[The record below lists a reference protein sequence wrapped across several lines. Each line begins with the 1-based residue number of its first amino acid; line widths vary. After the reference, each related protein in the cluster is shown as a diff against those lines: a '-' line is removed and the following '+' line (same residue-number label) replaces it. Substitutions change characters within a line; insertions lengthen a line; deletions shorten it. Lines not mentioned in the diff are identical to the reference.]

1 MPYYFLANKFDRM
14 KADFWNEGLQ
24 FTCQRCSRCC
34 RHDPGVVF
42 LSAFEIITI
51 ARHLSCSVKA
61 FLNQYCR
68 PIYNASGY
76 RVSLQEKQN
85 FDCIFWES
93 GTGCSIYTVRPIQCS
108 TFPFWET
115 LLRNKIIWDEEAKY
129 CPGINKGILHDAS
142 HIQKCLDE
150 RNQYPILQFSYSV
163 LWETLDE
170 NSILGN

>member
-1 MPYYFLANKFDRM
+1 M
-14 KADFWNEGLQ
+14 KADFWSTGLQ

-34 RHDPGVVF
+34 RHDPGVVL

-51 ARHLSCSVKA
+51 AKQLQCSVKT
-61 FLNQYCR
+61 FLAHYCR

-85 FDCIFWES
+85 FDCIFWEL
-93 GTGCSIYTVRPIQCS
+93 GTGCTIYTVRPLQCS
-108 TFPFWET
+108 TFPFWEN
-115 LLRNKIIWDEEAKY
+115 LLRDKTIWDDEAKY
-129 CPGINKGILHDAS
+129 CPGINKGLLHDAS
-142 HIQKCLDE
+142 EIQNYMDA
-150 RNQYPILQFSYSV
+150 RNRHPILQLSSSV